1 MAMTGTFL
9 RQARVL
15 IVDDDPAILKG
26 LSAAFERLGV
36 RIETAVDGAKAIKRL
51 TEAMPDLMITD
62 IIMPEREGLET
73 IMAAR
78 ARGAPGLK
86 IIAISGGGRLDSS
99 EFLGVARALGADAVL
114 RKPFRPSQ
122 LIALA
127 EELLTEARA
136 A

>member
-1 MAMTGTFL
+1 MTGTFL
-9 RQARVL
+9 RHARVL

-26 LSAAFERLGV
+26 LSAAFGRLGV
-36 RIETAVDGAKAIKRL
+36 KTETAADGAQAIKRL
-51 TEAMPDLMITD
+51 TCSMPDLMITD

-78 ARGAPGLK
+78 ACAAPGLK
-86 IIAISGGGRLDSS
+86 IIAISGGGRLDGS
-99 EFLGVARALGADAVL
+99 ELLGVARSLGADAVL
-114 RKPFRPSQ
+114 SKPFRPSQ

-127 EELLTEARA
+127 EELLTEAEAEA

>member
-1 MAMTGTFL
+1 MTRTYL
-9 RQARVL
+9 QHARVL
-15 IVDDDPAILKG
+15 IVDDDPAIVKG
-26 LSAAFERLGV
+26 LSAAFERLGAKT
-36 RIETAVDGAKAIKRL
+36 ETATDGAQAIKRL
-51 TEAMPDLMITD
+51 AFAMPDLMITD

-78 ARGAPGLK
+78 ARGVAGLK
-86 IIAISGGGRLDSS
+86 IIAISGGGRLDGG
-99 EFLGVARALGADAVL
+99 ELLGVARALGADAVL

-127 EELLTEARA
+127 EELLTEGETEA